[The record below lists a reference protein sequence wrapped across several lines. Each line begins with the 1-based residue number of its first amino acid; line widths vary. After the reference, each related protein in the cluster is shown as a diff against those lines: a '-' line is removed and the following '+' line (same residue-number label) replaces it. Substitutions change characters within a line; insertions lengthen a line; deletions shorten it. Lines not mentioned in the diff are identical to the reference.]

1 MGKLQS
7 KHACKQREN
16 PEGGTFATS
25 ALIFQKESAD
35 YSESQRIRH
44 KQDVYGAELRD
55 DQFLDDD
62 CPLEENGDALR
73 KTAKTDSTE
82 YSVPSIDENRQEW
95 VFALYN
101 FDHSGKVTKEDMSSL
116 MHTICEVVDASVK
129 QSALSNSKTLRI
141 KLTVTPSVSSNK
153 RKGAFL
159 DEPLKPATA
168 LTSHNTLHSPV
179 EEQGQDSMAHGA
191 RSTQQRRS
199 QLDGSNP
206 GTSSGHGISFFR
218 SLRGR
223 SKFTGASG
231 VMGKPSRLHGHHPVS
246 WCNPTQ
252 QQSLQHSHIKQ
263 ASFLQESAEMLHDV
277 VEMWPLA
284 ELSLWRLLGRTPDC
298 QADLTTRTCRLCLTA
313 LLTGLRDYV
322 LRAPATYGKL
332 LRVVDLTGLR
342 DIEHQAC
349 PCRHTLGRWARTELL
364 TRMCYETLV
373 AMQAGQAAVSA
384 FEVEVDVQ
392 LDAFVTGRN
401 YEAVVQVLLLVKHCP
416 LKMRCVGLRV
426 DSLSLKNLFYLL
438 QLANSPGLRKLE
450 VVHNVP
456 LEAPHLEVML
466 SQLKFPQLRSLTL
479 PCQALDIRRLGPE
492 DRGLLAEL
500 GNLMSKMVELRELYL
515 GFSTL
520 TGHLRQLLS
529 PLNTPLQCIEL
540 ANCSLSPVDMA
551 YLANS
556 LHSEFIEKLDLS
568 GHVLLDLFPNTF
580 RKLLHRC
587 SATLTS
593 LSLEEC
599 GLADDNLDLLCEAL
613 APCRGLQELK
623 ILGNPLSTA
632 ALRHLFNMLA
642 QGYPALR
649 HQQ

>member
-82 YSVPSIDENRQEW
+82 CSVPSIDENRQEW

-153 RKGAFL
+153 RNRDTGPSLNRRDHLEESRPSYTRGQSTDLLGSSERALYRVDENSERRNHYLDLAGIENYMSRFETGAFL

-199 QLDGSNP
+199 QLDCSNP

-263 ASFLQESAEMLHDV
+263 VRARLHD
-277 VEMWPLA
+277 
-284 ELSLWRLLGRTPDC
+284 
-298 QADLTTRTCRLCLTA
+298 
-313 LLTGLRDYV
+313 
-322 LRAPATYGKL
+322 APT
-332 LRVVDLTGLR
+332 
-342 DIEHQAC
+342 
-349 PCRHTLGRWARTELL
+349 
-364 TRMCYETLV
+364 
-373 AMQAGQAAVSA
+373 
-384 FEVEVDVQ
+384 
-392 LDAFVTGRN
+392 
-401 YEAVVQVLLLVKHCP
+401 
-416 LKMRCVGLRV
+416 
-426 DSLSLKNLFYLL
+426 
-438 QLANSPGLRKLE
+438 
-450 VVHNVP
+450 
-456 LEAPHLEVML
+456 
-466 SQLKFPQLRSLTL
+466 
-479 PCQALDIRRLGPE
+479 
-492 DRGLLAEL
+492 
-500 GNLMSKMVELRELYL
+500 
-515 GFSTL
+515 
-520 TGHLRQLLS
+520 LLS
-529 PLNTPLQCIEL
+529 PHLGLDWELPRGARATP
-540 ANCSLSPVDMA
+540 AGFVPMA
-551 YLANS
+551 QKHEHHH
-556 LHSEFIEKLDLS
+556 LHEHHHHHHHHHHYYSS
-568 GHVLLDLFPNTF
+568 
-580 RKLLHRC
+580 
-587 SATLTS
+587 
-593 LSLEEC
+593 
-599 GLADDNLDLLCEAL
+599 
-613 APCRGLQELK
+613 
-623 ILGNPLSTA
+623 
-632 ALRHLFNMLA
+632 
-642 QGYPALR
+642 
-649 HQQ
+649 